1 MSEDKSKEN
10 KKVAKKYYDSRK
22 FKGNTFEQNIAAIN
36 NMLFGQGI
44 KISYTPFII
53 IDEKDQKKY
62 LSAYNFKIESKNNKV
77 NINLPETFLQYIFYF
92 NKMLFH
98 FNSSNNL
105 IIIKFINNKCYKY
118 PFPNNFNKDAKCN
131 KEEIKIDESKVT
143 EIKQKL
149 EKINE
154 KSRLTEKYD
163 ILFDIF
169 TNDLGYEFKNETPKQ
184 IGKEYIVNIDHEDFE
199 EVYKCTIKKI
209 NLEIDGSGKIS
220 EKIILAKGNTSFE
233 NGIDS
238 LLEYLETKKSDPEKA
253 NYYINNDFK
262 SPIIFKN
269 FKENYIPQ
277 NKVILC
283 EIKSGFAIDG
293 VIKQL
298 EERINII
305 RDCLFNEEEKPLYYI
320 AIVNLSSESVELIK
334 SYKDRK
340 INTKEKVLFI
350 VTIDYK
356 YCGFDISH
364 EVHGDYLLYK
374 KMNSIEK
381 TGVDTNIKV
390 TNMEKELTDINK
402 DFKILF
408 RALGHYIP
416 TINQSLLEEK
426 SKIEEEEKKAD
437 NFNKFN

>member
-44 KISYTPFII
+44 KISDSPFII

-62 LSAYNFKIESKNNKV
+62 LSAYNFKIESKDNKV

-118 PFPNNFNKDAKCN
+118 SFPNNFNKDAKCN

-184 IGKEYIVNIDHEDFE
+184 IGKEYTVNIDHEDFE

-220 EKIILAKGNTSFE
+220 EEIILAKGNTSFE
-233 NGIDS
+233 VGINS
-238 LLEYLETKKSDPEKA
+238 LVNYLNKKKSDPEKA

-262 SPIIFKN
+262 SLIIFKN
-269 FKENYIPQ
+269 FDEDFIPQ
-277 NKVILC
+277 NKVIYC
-283 EIKSGFAIDG
+283 EIKSGFAIDD
-293 VIKQL
+293 VIKQM

-320 AIVNLSSESVELIK
+320 AIVNLSSENLELIK

-364 EVHGDYLLYK
+364 EVHGDYLIYK

-390 TNMEKELTDINK
+390 TNMEKE
-402 DFKILF
+402 FKILI

-426 SKIEEEEKKAD
+426 SKIEEE
-437 NFNKFN
+437 

>member
-44 KISYTPFII
+44 KISDTPFII

-62 LSAYNFKIESKNNKV
+62 LSAYNFKIESKDNKV

-154 KSRLTEKYD
+154 ISRLTEKYD

-184 IGKEYIVNIDHEDFE
+184 IGKEYTVNIDHEDFE

-220 EKIILAKGNTSFE
+220 EEIMLAKGNTSFE
-233 NGIDS
+233 VGINS
-238 LLEYLETKKSDPEKA
+238 LINYLNKKKSDPEKA

-269 FKENYIPQ
+269 FDEDFIPQ
-277 NKVILC
+277 NKVIYC
-283 EIKSGFAIDG
+283 EIKSGFAIDD
-293 VIKQL
+293 VIKQM

-320 AIVNLSSESVELIK
+320 AIVNLSSENLELIK

-364 EVHGDYLLYK
+364 EVHGDYLIYK

-390 TNMEKELTDINK
+390 TNMEKE
-402 DFKILF
+402 FKILI
-408 RALGHYIP
+408 RALGHHIP
-416 TINQSLLEEK
+416 TIKQSLLEEK

>member
-1 MSEDKSKEN
+1 MSEDKSIEN

-44 KISYTPFII
+44 KISDTPFII

-62 LSAYNFKIESKNNKV
+62 LSAYNFKIESKDNKV

-98 FNSSNNL
+98 FNSNNNL
-105 IIIKFINNKCYKY
+105 IIIKFLNNKCYKY
-118 PFPNNFNKDAKCN
+118 PFKNNFNKDAKCN

-169 TNDLGYEFKNETPKQ
+169 TNDLGYEFKNERPKQ
-184 IGKEYIVNIDHEDFE
+184 IGKEYTVNIDHEDFE
-199 EVYKCTIKKI
+199 EVYECTIIKI

-220 EKIILAKGNTSFE
+220 EEIILAKGNTSFE
-233 NGIDS
+233 DGINS
-238 LLEYLETKKSDPEKA
+238 LINYLNKNKGDPEKE

-283 EIKSGFAIDG
+283 EIKSWFAIDD
-293 VIKQL
+293 VIKQM

-364 EVHGDYLLYK
+364 EVHGDYLIYK

-381 TGVDTNIKV
+381 TGLDTNIKV
-390 TNMEKELTDINK
+390 TNMEKE
-402 DFKILF
+402 FKILI

-426 SKIEEEEKKAD
+426 SKIEEE
-437 NFNKFN
+437 

>member
-1 MSEDKSKEN
+1 MREDKSKEN

-36 NMLFGQGI
+36 NMLFGQEI
-44 KISYTPFII
+44 KISDTPFII

-118 PFPNNFNKDAKCN
+118 QFPNNFNKDAKCN

-169 TNDLGYEFKNETPKQ
+169 TNDLGYEFKNERPKQ
-184 IGKEYIVNIDHEDFE
+184 IGKEYIVNINHEDFE
-199 EVYKCTIKKI
+199 EIYKCTIKKI

-220 EKIILAKGNTSFE
+220 EEIILAKGNTSFE
-233 NGIDS
+233 DGINS
-238 LLEYLETKKSDPEKA
+238 LINYLNMKKSDPEKA

-283 EIKSGFAIDG
+283 EIKSRFAIDD
-293 VIKQL
+293 VIKQM

-364 EVHGDYLLYK
+364 EVHGDYLIYK

-390 TNMEKELTDINK
+390 TNMEKE
-402 DFKILF
+402 FKILI

-426 SKIEEEEKKAD
+426 SKIEEE
-437 NFNKFN
+437 

>member
-1 MSEDKSKEN
+1 MSEDKSIEN

-44 KISYTPFII
+44 KISDTPFII

-118 PFPNNFNKDAKCN
+118 QFPNNFNKDAICN

-184 IGKEYIVNIDHEDFE
+184 IGKDYIVNIDHEDFE

-220 EKIILAKGNTSFE
+220 EEIILAKGNTSFE
-233 NGIDS
+233 DGINS
-238 LLEYLETKKSDPEKA
+238 LINYLNKKKSDPEKA

-269 FKENYIPQ
+269 FDEDFIPK

-356 YCGFDISH
+356 YCGLDISH

-390 TNMEKELTDINK
+390 TNMEKE
-402 DFKILF
+402 FKILI

-416 TINQSLLEEK
+416 TIKQSLLEEK
-426 SKIEEEEKKAD
+426 SKIEEEEKKA
-437 NFNKFN
+437 NNSNKFN

>member
-44 KISYTPFII
+44 KISDTPFII

-169 TNDLGYEFKNETPKQ
+169 TNDLGYEFKNERPKQ
-184 IGKEYIVNIDHEDFE
+184 IGKEYIVNINHEDFE

-269 FKENYIPQ
+269 FDEDFIPK

-320 AIVNLSSESVELIK
+320 AIVNLSSENLELIK
-334 SYKDRK
+334 SYKNRK
-340 INTKEKVLFI
+340 IDTKEKVLFI

-402 DFKILF
+402 DFKILI
-408 RALGHYIP
+408 RALGHIP
-416 TINQSLLEEK
+416 TIKQSLLEEK

-437 NFNKFN
+437 NSNKFN

>member
-36 NMLFGQGI
+36 NIVFGQEI
-44 KISYTPFII
+44 KISYSPFII

-62 LSAYNFKIESKNNKV
+62 LSAYNFKIESKDNKV

-98 FNSSNNL
+98 FDSSNNL

-131 KEEIKIDESKVT
+131 KEEIKIDESKIT

-154 KSRLTEKYD
+154 KSILTEKYD

-184 IGKEYIVNIDHEDFE
+184 IGKEYTVNIDHEDFE

-220 EKIILAKGNTSFE
+220 EEIMLAKGNTSFE
-233 NGIDS
+233 VGINS
-238 LLEYLETKKSDPEKA
+238 LINYLNKKKSDPEKA

-269 FKENYIPQ
+269 FDEDFIPQ
-277 NKVILC
+277 NKVIYC
-283 EIKSGFAIDG
+283 EIKSGFAIDD
-293 VIKQL
+293 VIKQM

-364 EVHGDYLLYK
+364 EVHGDYLIYK

-381 TGVDTNIKV
+381 TGEDTNIKV
-390 TNMEKELTDINK
+390 TNMEKE
-402 DFKILF
+402 FKILI

-426 SKIEEEEKKAD
+426 SKIEEE
-437 NFNKFN
+437 

>member
-1 MSEDKSKEN
+1 MSEDKSIEN

-44 KISYTPFII
+44 KISDTPFII

-62 LSAYNFKIESKNNKV
+62 LSAYNFKIESKDNKV

-154 KSRLTEKYD
+154 ISRLTEKYD

-184 IGKEYIVNIDHEDFE
+184 IGKDYIVNIDHEDFE

-220 EKIILAKGNTSFE
+220 EEIMLAKGNTSFE
-233 NGIDS
+233 VGINS
-238 LLEYLETKKSDPEKA
+238 LINYLNKKKSDPEKA

-269 FKENYIPQ
+269 FDEDFIPK

-320 AIVNLSSESVELIK
+320 AIINLSSENLELIK

-340 INTKEKVLFI
+340 INIKEKVLFI

-364 EVHGDYLLYK
+364 EVHGDYLIYK
-374 KMNSIEK
+374 KMNSIER

-390 TNMEKELTDINK
+390 TNLEKE
-402 DFKILF
+402 FKILI
-408 RALGHYIP
+408 RALGQNIP
-416 TINQSLLEEK
+416 TINQSFLEEK
-426 SKIEEEEKKAD
+426 LKVEEE
-437 NFNKFN
+437 

>member
-1 MSEDKSKEN
+1 MSEDKSIEN

-44 KISYTPFII
+44 KISDTPFII

-62 LSAYNFKIESKNNKV
+62 LSAYNFKIESKDNKV

-98 FNSSNNL
+98 FDSNNNL

-199 EVYKCTIKKI
+199 EVYECTIKKI

-220 EKIILAKGNTSFE
+220 EEIMLAKGNTSFE
-233 NGIDS
+233 VGINS
-238 LLEYLETKKSDPEKA
+238 LINYLNKKKSDPEKA

-269 FKENYIPQ
+269 FDEDFIPQ

-364 EVHGDYLLYK
+364 EVHGDYLIYK

-390 TNMEKELTDINK
+390 TNMEKE
-402 DFKILF
+402 FKILI
-408 RALGHYIP
+408 RALGHHIP
-416 TINQSLLEEK
+416 TIKQSLLEEK
-426 SKIEEEEKKAD
+426 SKIEEEEKKA
-437 NFNKFN
+437 NNSNKFN

>member
-1 MSEDKSKEN
+1 M
-10 KKVAKKYYDSRK
+10 
-22 FKGNTFEQNIAAIN
+22 
-36 NMLFGQGI
+36 
-44 KISYTPFII
+44 
-53 IDEKDQKKY
+53 
-62 LSAYNFKIESKNNKV
+62 
-77 NINLPETFLQYIFYF
+77 
-92 NKMLFH
+92 
-98 FNSSNNL
+98 
-105 IIIKFINNKCYKY
+105 
-118 PFPNNFNKDAKCN
+118 
-131 KEEIKIDESKVT
+131 
-143 EIKQKL
+143 
-149 EKINE
+149 
-154 KSRLTEKYD
+154 
-163 ILFDIF
+163 
-169 TNDLGYEFKNETPKQ
+169 
-184 IGKEYIVNIDHEDFE
+184 
-199 EVYKCTIKKI
+199 
-209 NLEIDGSGKIS
+209 
-220 EKIILAKGNTSFE
+220 
-233 NGIDS
+233 
-238 LLEYLETKKSDPEKA
+238 KKSDPEKA

-269 FKENYIPQ
+269 SDEDFIPK

-364 EVHGDYLLYK
+364 EVHGDYLIYK

-381 TGVDTNIKV
+381 TGEDTNIKV

-402 DFKILF
+402 DFKILI

>member
-1 MSEDKSKEN
+1 MSEDKSIEN

-44 KISYTPFII
+44 KISDSPFII

-131 KEEIKIDESKVT
+131 KEEIKINESKVT

-169 TNDLGYEFKNETPKQ
+169 TNDLGYEFKNETLKQ
-184 IGKEYIVNIDHEDFE
+184 IGKEYTVNIDHEDFE

-233 NGIDS
+233 VGINS
-238 LLEYLETKKSDPEKA
+238 LINYLNKKKSDPEKA

-283 EIKSGFAIDG
+283 EIKSWLAIDD
-293 VIKQL
+293 VIKHM

-364 EVHGDYLLYK
+364 EVHGDYLIYK

-390 TNMEKELTDINK
+390 TNMEKE
-402 DFKILF
+402 FKILI
-408 RALGHYIP
+408 RALGHHIP
-416 TINQSLLEEK
+416 TIKQSLLEEK
-426 SKIEEEEKKAD
+426 SKIEEEEKKA
-437 NFNKFN
+437 NNSNKFN

>member
-1 MSEDKSKEN
+1 MSEDKSIEN

-44 KISYTPFII
+44 KISDSPFII

-220 EKIILAKGNTSFE
+220 EEIILAKGNTSFE

-269 FKENYIPQ
+269 FDEDFIPK

-283 EIKSGFAIDG
+283 EIKSWFAIDD
-293 VIKQL
+293 VIKQM

-364 EVHGDYLLYK
+364 EVHGDYLIYK

-390 TNMEKELTDINK
+390 TNMEKE
-402 DFKILF
+402 FKILI

-426 SKIEEEEKKAD
+426 SKIEEE
-437 NFNKFN
+437 

>member
-1 MSEDKSKEN
+1 MSEDKSIEN

-44 KISYTPFII
+44 KISDTPFII

-62 LSAYNFKIESKNNKV
+62 LSAYNFKIESKDNKV

-169 TNDLGYEFKNETPKQ
+169 TNDLGYEFKNERPKQ

-220 EKIILAKGNTSFE
+220 EEIILAKGNTSFE
-233 NGIDS
+233 DGINS
-238 LLEYLETKKSDPEKA
+238 LINYLNMKKSDPEKA

-269 FKENYIPQ
+269 FDEDFIPK

-283 EIKSGFAIDG
+283 EIKSGLAIDG

-364 EVHGDYLLYK
+364 EVHGDYLIYK

-390 TNMEKELTDINK
+390 TNMEKE
-402 DFKILF
+402 FKILI

-426 SKIEEEEKKAD
+426 SKIEEE
-437 NFNKFN
+437 

>member
-1 MSEDKSKEN
+1 MREDKSKEN

-44 KISYTPFII
+44 KISDTPFII

-62 LSAYNFKIESKNNKV
+62 LSAYNFKIESKDNKV

-199 EVYKCTIKKI
+199 EVYECTIKKI

-220 EKIILAKGNTSFE
+220 EEIILAKGNTSFE
-233 NGIDS
+233 DGINS

-269 FKENYIPQ
+269 FDEDFIPQ
-277 NKVILC
+277 NKVIYC
-283 EIKSGFAIDG
+283 EIKSWFAIDD
-293 VIKQL
+293 VIKQM

-320 AIVNLSSESVELIK
+320 AIVNLSSENLELIK

-364 EVHGDYLLYK
+364 EVHGDYLIYK

-390 TNMEKELTDINK
+390 TNMEKE
-402 DFKILF
+402 FKILI
-408 RALGHYIP
+408 RALGHHIP
-416 TINQSLLEEK
+416 TIKQSLLEEK

-437 NFNKFN
+437 NSNKFN

>member
-1 MSEDKSKEN
+1 MSEDKSIEN
-10 KKVAKKYYDSRK
+10 KKVDKKYYDSRK

-44 KISYTPFII
+44 KISDTPFII

-62 LSAYNFKIESKNNKV
+62 LSAYNFKIESKDNKV

-131 KEEIKIDESKVT
+131 KEEIKINESKVT

-184 IGKEYIVNIDHEDFE
+184 IGKEYTVNIDHEDFE

-220 EKIILAKGNTSFE
+220 EEIMLAKGNTSFE
-233 NGIDS
+233 VGINS
-238 LLEYLETKKSDPEKA
+238 LINYLNKKKSDPEKA

-269 FKENYIPQ
+269 FDEDFIPQ
-277 NKVILC
+277 NKVIYC
-283 EIKSGFAIDG
+283 EIKSGFAIDD
-293 VIKQL
+293 VIKQM

-320 AIVNLSSESVELIK
+320 AIVNLSSENLELIK
-334 SYKDRK
+334 SYKNRK
-340 INTKEKVLFI
+340 IDTKEKVLFI

-356 YCGFDISH
+356 YCGLDISH

-390 TNMEKELTDINK
+390 TNMEKE
-402 DFKILF
+402 FKILI
-408 RALGHYIP
+408 RALGNHIP

-426 SKIEEEEKKAD
+426 SKIEEE
-437 NFNKFN
+437 

>member
-1 MSEDKSKEN
+1 MSEDKSIEN

-44 KISYTPFII
+44 KISDSPFII

-62 LSAYNFKIESKNNKV
+62 LSAYNFKIESKDNKV
-77 NINLPETFLQYIFYF
+77 NISLPETFLQYIFYF

-98 FNSSNNL
+98 FNSNNNL

-131 KEEIKIDESKVT
+131 KEEIKIYESKVT

-169 TNDLGYEFKNETPKQ
+169 TNDLGYEFKNERPKQ
-184 IGKEYIVNIDHEDFE
+184 IGKEYIVNINHEDFE
-199 EVYKCTIKKI
+199 EVYECTIKKI

-269 FKENYIPQ
+269 FDEYFIPK

-364 EVHGDYLLYK
+364 EVHGDYLIYK

-402 DFKILF
+402 
-408 RALGHYIP
+408 
-416 TINQSLLEEK
+416 
-426 SKIEEEEKKAD
+426 
-437 NFNKFN
+437 NF

>member
-44 KISYTPFII
+44 KISDTPFII

-154 KSRLTEKYD
+154 KSILTEKYD

-184 IGKEYIVNIDHEDFE
+184 IGKEYTVNIDHEDFE

-220 EKIILAKGNTSFE
+220 EEIILAKGNTSFE
-233 NGIDS
+233 VGINS
-238 LLEYLETKKSDPEKA
+238 LVNYLNKKKSDPEKA

-269 FKENYIPQ
+269 FDEDFIPQ

-320 AIVNLSSESVELIK
+320 AIVNLSSENLELIK

-364 EVHGDYLLYK
+364 EVHGDY
-374 KMNSIEK
+374 
-381 TGVDTNIKV
+381 
-390 TNMEKELTDINK
+390 
-402 DFKILF
+402 
-408 RALGHYIP
+408 
-416 TINQSLLEEK
+416 
-426 SKIEEEEKKAD
+426 
-437 NFNKFN
+437 

>member
-1 MSEDKSKEN
+1 M
-10 KKVAKKYYDSRK
+10 AKKYYDSRK

-44 KISYTPFII
+44 KISDSPFII

-131 KEEIKIDESKVT
+131 KEEIKINESKVT

-184 IGKEYIVNIDHEDFE
+184 IGKEYTVNIEHEDFE

-220 EKIILAKGNTSFE
+220 EEIILAKGNTSFE
-233 NGIDS
+233 VGINS
-238 LLEYLETKKSDPEKA
+238 LINYLNKKKWSW
-253 NYYINNDFK
+253 K
-262 SPIIFKN
+262 S
-269 FKENYIPQ
+269 E
-277 NKVILC
+277 
-283 EIKSGFAIDG
+283 
-293 VIKQL
+293 
-298 EERINII
+298 
-305 RDCLFNEEEKPLYYI
+305 
-320 AIVNLSSESVELIK
+320 
-334 SYKDRK
+334 
-340 INTKEKVLFI
+340 
-350 VTIDYK
+350 
-356 YCGFDISH
+356 
-364 EVHGDYLLYK
+364 LLYQQW
-374 KMNSIEK
+374 
-381 TGVDTNIKV
+381 
-390 TNMEKELTDINK
+390 
-402 DFKILF
+402 F
-408 RALGHYIP
+408 
-416 TINQSLLEEK
+416 
-426 SKIEEEEKKAD
+426 
-437 NFNKFN
+437 

>member
-1 MSEDKSKEN
+1 MSEDKSIEN

-44 KISYTPFII
+44 KISDTPFII

-62 LSAYNFKIESKNNKV
+62 LSAYNFKIESKDNKV
-77 NINLPETFLQYIFYF
+77 NISLPETFLQYIFYF

-131 KEEIKIDESKVT
+131 KEEIKIYESKVT

-184 IGKEYIVNIDHEDFE
+184 IGKEYIVNINHEDFE
-199 EVYKCTIKKI
+199 EVYECTIKKI

-220 EKIILAKGNTSFE
+220 EEIILAKGNTSFE
-233 NGIDS
+233 DGINS
-238 LLEYLETKKSDPEKA
+238 LINYLNKKKSDPEKA

-269 FKENYIPQ
+269 FDEYFIPK

-364 EVHGDYLLYK
+364 EVHGDYLIYK

-402 DFKILF
+402 
-408 RALGHYIP
+408 
-416 TINQSLLEEK
+416 
-426 SKIEEEEKKAD
+426 
-437 NFNKFN
+437 NF

>member
-1 MSEDKSKEN
+1 MSEDKSIEN

-36 NMLFGQGI
+36 NIVFGQEI
-44 KISYTPFII
+44 KISDSQFII

-118 PFPNNFNKDAKCN
+118 PFPNNFNKDEKYN

-184 IGKEYIVNIDHEDFE
+184 IGKEYTVNIDHEDFE

-233 NGIDS
+233 VGINS
-238 LLEYLETKKSDPEKA
+238 LVNYLNKKKSDPEKA

-269 FKENYIPQ
+269 FDEDFIPQ
-277 NKVILC
+277 NKVIYC
-283 EIKSGFAIDG
+283 EIKSGFAIDD
-293 VIKQL
+293 VIKQM

-320 AIVNLSSESVELIK
+320 AIVNLSSENLELIK

-340 INTKEKVLFI
+340 INIKEKVLFI

-364 EVHGDYLLYK
+364 EVHGDYLIYK

-381 TGVDTNIKV
+381 TGEDTNIKV
-390 TNMEKELTDINK
+390 TNMEKE
-402 DFKILF
+402 FKILI

-426 SKIEEEEKKAD
+426 SKIEEE
-437 NFNKFN
+437 